1 MLQRTKVA
9 NLIIQYVRIKKTK
22 TMKTKTFLSCI
33 ILLLLSSCNNTEQSY
48 SKSDI
53 IGCWTT
59 IAYYSTDYGTYLPIP
74 DVEYAYMFCFLE
86 DGSCLVSSGDNQS
99 KFAKIPSYSV
109 EGSKILLHGYTGE
122 KVIIIEKKDG
132 NTIDISFLGTN
143 TRANLGTNTRAKL
156 IKFEP

>member
-1 MLQRTKVA
+1 
-9 NLIIQYVRIKKTK
+9 
-22 TMKTKTFLSCI
+22 MKTKTFLSCI

-59 IAYYSTDYGTYLPIP
+59 IAYYSTDYNTYLPIL

-86 DGSCLVSSGDNQS
+86 DGSCLIGSGDNQS

-109 EGSKILLHGYTGE
+109 SGNKILLHNFGRE
-122 KVIIIEKKDG
+122 KVMVIEKKEG
-132 NTIDISFLGTN
+132 NMIDMAFSETN
-143 TRANLGTNTRAKL
+143 TRVKL
-156 IKFEP
+156 IKIEP

>member
-1 MLQRTKVA
+1 
-9 NLIIQYVRIKKTK
+9 
-22 TMKTKTFLSCI
+22 MKTKTFLFCS

-59 IAYYSTDYGTYLPIP
+59 IAYYSTDYDTYLPIL

-86 DGSCLVSSGDNQS
+86 DGSCLIGSGDNQS

-109 EGSKILLHGYTGE
+109 KGSKILLRNFGRE
-122 KVIIIEKKDG
+122 KALVIEKKEG
-132 NTIDISFLGTN
+132 NMIDMAFSETN
-143 TRANLGTNTRAKL
+143 TRVKM
-156 IKFEP
+156 IKIEP